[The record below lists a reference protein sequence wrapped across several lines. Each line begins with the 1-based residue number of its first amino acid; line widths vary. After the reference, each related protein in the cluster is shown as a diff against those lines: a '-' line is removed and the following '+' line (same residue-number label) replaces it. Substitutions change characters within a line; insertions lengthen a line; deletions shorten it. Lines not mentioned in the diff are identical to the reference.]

1 MIRSL
6 QLATVPRR
14 VKCSHSQKKSRIKH
28 QGWRRQEMVV
38 NLTVVPIGK
47 DSSLSAKV
55 AEVLKIISDSGISYK
70 LHSMGTILEGEWD
83 EIMRLIKKCH
93 KKILKDSDRVLTT
106 ITIDDRKGRTDL
118 IAGKVKSVEEK
129 LGKKLKT

>member
-1 MIRSL
+1 MI
-6 QLATVPRR
+6 
-14 VKCSHSQKKSRIKH
+14 
-28 QGWRRQEMVV
+28 V
-38 NLTVVPIGK
+38 NFTIVPIGK

-55 AEVLKIISDSGISYK
+55 AEVLKIVSDSGIDYK
-70 LHSMGTILEGEWD
+70 LHSMGTILEGDWD

-106 ITIDDRKGRTDL
+106 ITIDDRKGRTGR
-118 IAGKVKSVEEK
+118 ISGKVKSVEKK

>member
-1 MIRSL
+1 
-6 QLATVPRR
+6 
-14 VKCSHSQKKSRIKH
+14 
-28 QGWRRQEMVV
+28 MVV
-38 NLTVVPIGK
+38 NFTVVPIGK

-106 ITIDDRKGRTDL
+106 ITIDDSKGMTGQ
-118 IAGKVKSVEEK
+118 IAGKVKSVERK
-129 LGKKLKT
+129 LGRKLKTYVD

>member
-1 MIRSL
+1 
-6 QLATVPRR
+6 
-14 VKCSHSQKKSRIKH
+14 
-28 QGWRRQEMVV
+28 MVV
-38 NLTVVPIGK
+38 NFTVVPIGK

-106 ITIDDRKGRTDL
+106 ITIDDRKGRTDR